1 KLEAS
6 ETDVLGESVVDFNLL
21 PTELI
26 CEIFY
31 YLELKE
37 RSIAERVCSRW
48 RSILLSRN
56 CPVSDVAVVNLFEP
70 EVWIDTIAKN
80 RYTTVKG
87 RFLHGFDGLRNAF
100 MHISSVHTVKLWFY
114 TKEFA
119 KNCIDLVAD
128 LLDVKC
134 MDIYPY
140 ENVHILPYLHERIP
154 NLTTLN
160 MRPHSNQFHSSGLQL
175 PSFPVFTKLTTLIL
189 DNYSANGD
197 FQLPSTI
204 KSLEFSKREQTHY
217 RFLLPKLAN
226 LPNLEY
232 FTLSHADL
240 SDTNDF
246 RIFVRAV
253 SSSQLPNLTILTLRM
268 CKISPLNFQSDEA
281 SFITDVILFR
291 ALIVPGQLLMLRECK
306 FVECDVVSIDV
317 LKHLSMSAPMLRKLD
332 ILSCTMARRINVLV
346 FVPSICARIPP
357 ELQITWRQDA
367 DTGSLDECYSKLI
380 NECQETLKGKNARF
394 ISKMFSTGE
403 EGKEIVVTELDT
415 MKSLIVRDYNNH
427 QKYLTLGFIVG
438 EHNSFE
444 D

>member
-1 KLEAS
+1 MAL
-6 ETDVLGESVVDFNLL
+6 
-21 PTELI
+21 
-26 CEIFY
+26 
-31 YLELKE
+31 
-37 RSIAERVCSRW
+37 
-48 RSILLSRN
+48 
-56 CPVSDVAVVNLFEP
+56 
-70 EVWIDTIAKN
+70 
-80 RYTTVKG
+80 
-87 RFLHGFDGLRNAF
+87 
-100 MHISSVHTVKLWFY
+100 
-114 TKEFA
+114 
-119 KNCIDLVAD
+119 DLVAD

-154 NLTTLN
+154 NLTTLS

-246 RIFVRAV
+246 RIFVRA
-253 SSSQLPNLTILTLRM
+253 TLRM
-268 CKISPLNFQSDEA
+268 CKISPLNFQSDEVGMNLKMLRFDLCYGNIQASIKDFLGFNKSPFEDLEPPSSFFNVVTKFEA

-317 LKHLSMSAPMLRKLD
+317 LKHLSMVS
-332 ILSCTMARRINVLV
+332 
-346 FVPSICARIPP
+346 
-357 ELQITWRQDA
+357 
-367 DTGSLDECYSKLI
+367 
-380 NECQETLKGKNARF
+380 
-394 ISKMFSTGE
+394 
-403 EGKEIVVTELDT
+403 
-415 MKSLIVRDYNNH
+415 
-427 QKYLTLGFIVG
+427 
-438 EHNSFE
+438 
-444 D
+444 